1 MYVANSYFCNYK
13 PSPCILRQHRI
24 LQNLRENK
32 DIITKRDKG
41 NGVVIFDWKLY
52 NKAIQKI
59 IWDTSKFK
67 KLDEDP
73 ALKREASQQL
83 FLCKLKQKDFL
94 SENEYNKLYPSGSAP
109 ARIYG
114 TPKMHKF
121 SSTDSFPKLCPIVSS
136 ICTFNYNLACFLCD
150 LLSPLIT

>member
-1 MYVANSYFCNYK
+1 MYVANSYFCNYE

-24 LQNLRENK
+24 LQNLRKNK

-41 NGVVIFDWKLY
+41 NGVAIFDWKLY
-52 NKAIQKI
+52 NNAIQKI

-83 FLCKLKQKDFL
+83 LYVNWNKKTFLAKMNIINCILLVLLLLVSMALLKCTNFPLLIHFL
-94 SENEYNKLYPSGSAP
+94 NFVQLF
-109 ARIYG
+109 
-114 TPKMHKF
+114 HLF
-121 SSTDSFPKLCPIVSS
+121 V
-136 ICTFNYNLACFLCD
+136 
-150 LLSPLIT
+150 LLIIILPVFFAIFFHP

>member
-24 LQNLRENK
+24 LQNLRKNK

-52 NKAIQKI
+52 NNAIQKI